1 MGSGWEKLFFY
12 GIEVILYVM
21 DNGYVFFVKKVF
33 SRAEGKR
40 KKKRGRRFSLSFQ
53 KKKKK
58 NQYP

>member
-33 SRAEGKR
+33 SRAEEEKER
-40 KKKRGRRFSLSFQ
+40 KKKR
-53 KKKKK
+53 
-58 NQYP
+58 